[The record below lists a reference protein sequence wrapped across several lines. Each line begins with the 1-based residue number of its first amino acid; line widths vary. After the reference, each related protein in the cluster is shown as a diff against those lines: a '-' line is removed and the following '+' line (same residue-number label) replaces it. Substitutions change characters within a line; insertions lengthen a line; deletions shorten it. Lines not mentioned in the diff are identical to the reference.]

1 MQLQIAQQVI
11 YEFDVELKQPTIK
24 SVSEAANMAEQLRD
38 FAQSNGHQELSLV
51 LSKLNDILSY
61 IKLRKP
67 KQQTLISNYFSSWDK
82 WVLKTRFKRLGVCL
96 FLTTGCNTDCMNM
109 TFCLVV
115 FYAQFFS
122 NHVIVAVT

>member
-1 MQLQIAQQVI
+1 
-11 YEFDVELKQPTIK
+11 
-24 SVSEAANMAEQLRD
+24 MAEQLRD

-82 WVLKTRFKRLGVCL
+82 QV
-96 FLTTGCNTDCMNM
+96 
-109 TFCLVV
+109 
-115 FYAQFFS
+115 
-122 NHVIVAVT
+122 